1 MKIGSINGGLTKR
14 KKNWL
19 LTWFN
24 IKDPRGIDAT
34 IDIGIA
40 GKMLKT
46 SHSSVL
52 LVNYKRVP
60 RLLTLLVIL
69 HELSFDVTGSKTLK
83 QFHDFLLLRPA
94 VLVLSL
100 GLVFVSFVGEHVQF
114 HVKGG
119 FL

>member
-1 MKIGSINGGLTKR
+1 M
-14 KKNWL
+14 L

-24 IKDPRGIDAT
+24 IKDSRGVYAT
-34 IDIGIA
+34 IDIRIA

-46 SHSSVL
+46 SHRSLL

-60 RLLTLLVIL
+60 RLFPLLVVL
-69 HELSFDVTGSKTLK
+69 HKVSFDVTGSKTLK
-83 QFHDFLLLRPA
+83 QFHDFLLLSPA
-94 VLVLSL
+94 ILVLSL